1 MLSGHI
7 KVLVVDDHALVRGAL
22 AERLQREHGITVAGT
37 AATGD
42 EAIRQAADCRP
53 DVVLMDID
61 MPGVLCFDAARTIL
75 SLVPDARLVFLSGF
89 VSDRYIEQALAVR
102 ARGYLV
108 KRESLDAVV
117 QAVRE
122 VAAGGV
128 AFSDDVH
135 ARLVVDGRNA
145 RLAER
150 GTKTRVSTLT
160 PREAEILTYIAR
172 GMAKKEIGGVMHI
185 STKTVDHHTVKL
197 MNKLEIHDRVELA
210 RFAIRE
216 GMLHA

>member
-1 MLSGHI
+1 VLNGHI
-7 KVLVVDDHALVRGAL
+7 RVLVVDDHAIVRGAL
-22 AERLQREHGITVAGT
+22 TERLQREHGISVAGT

-42 EAIRQAADCRP
+42 EAIRQAAECRP

-61 MPGVLCFDAARTIL
+61 MPGVLCFDAAQTIL
-75 SLVPDARLVFLSGF
+75 SLVPEARLVFLSGF
-89 VSDRYIEQALAVR
+89 VSDRYIEQALAVC

-108 KRESLDAVV
+108 KRESLDTVV
-117 QAVRE
+117 DAVRE

-135 ARLVVDGRNA
+135 ARLVVDGHHA
-145 RLAER
+145 RLAEPGPR
-150 GTKTRVSTLT
+150 TRVNTLT
-160 PREAEILTYIAR
+160 PRESEVLIYLAR
-172 GMAKKEIGGVMHI
+172 GLAKKEIGGLMHI
-185 STKTVDHHTVKL
+185 STKTVDHHTVQI

-216 GMLHA
+216 GMLLA